1 MNFEGRTLVI
11 ASMHQKEKV
20 IAPLLEN
27 NLGVKCIVSDQLNT
41 DVFGTFSGDISRDKS
56 PLDVLRLKCNAAM
69 DLTNVDL
76 AVASEGSFGN
86 HPMMYFTSADDE
98 LLMLVDRKNKVEI
111 VERELSLQT
120 NLNAAYVNDFEEL
133 KSFADKVL
141 FPSHAICMKDSEIG
155 GSYLVKGI
163 QSMDQ
168 LKRCFHSC
176 INEFNSVYVETDMRA
191 MYNPTRMKVIEVAAA
206 KLCAKIASKCP
217 NCSFPGYSVQTVLTG
232 LPCSNCHFPTKS
244 TKAFVYQCAQ
254 CAFEERKNFPHEKTA
269 EDPMY
274 CDFCNP

>member
-1 MNFEGRTLVI
+1 MIFEGRTLVI
-11 ASMHQKEKV
+11 ATMHKKERV
-20 IAPLLEN
+20 IAPLLEA

-41 DVFGTFSGDISRDKS
+41 DVFGTFSGDISRVQN
-56 PLDVLRLKCNAAM
+56 PMDVLRMKCNAAM

-98 LLMLVDRKNKVEI
+98 LLMLVDRKNKLEI

-120 NLNAAYVNDFEEL
+120 NLNATYVNDFEEL
-133 KSFADKVL
+133 KSFALKIQ

-155 GSYLVKGI
+155 GSFLVKGI
-163 QSMDQ
+163 QTMDQ
-168 LKRCFHSC
+168 LKSCF
-176 INEFNSVYVETDMRA
+176 NECFNKFNSVYVETDMRA
-191 MYNPTRMKVIEVAAA
+191 LYNPTRMKVIEIAAT

-232 LPCSNCHFPTKS
+232 LPCSTCHFPTKS
-244 TKAFVYQCAQ
+244 TRAFIYKCEH
-254 CAFEERKNFPHEKTA
+254 CAFQEEKNFPHDKTE

>member
-1 MNFEGRTLVI
+1 MIFEGRTLVI
-11 ASMHQKEKV
+11 ASMHRKEKV
-20 IAPLLEN
+20 IAPLLEA

-41 DVFGTFSGDISRDKS
+41 DLFGTFSGEISRAKN
-56 PLDVLRLKCNAAM
+56 PLDVLRMKCNAAM

-98 LLMLVDRKNKVEI
+98 LLMLVDRKNKLEI

-133 KSFADKVL
+133 KSFADKVH
-141 FPSHAICMKDSEIG
+141 FPSHAVCMKDSESG
-155 GSYLVKGI
+155 GRYLVKGI

-168 LKRCFHSC
+168 LKSCFHHC
-176 INEFNSVYVETDMRA
+176 FNEFNSVYVETDMRA
-191 MYNPTRMKVIEVAAA
+191 LYNPTRMKVIEIATA
-206 KLCAKIASKCP
+206 KLCATIASKCP
-217 NCSFPGYSVQTVLTG
+217 NCSFPGYSVQTALTG

-244 TKAFVYQCAQ
+244 TQAFVYKCAH
-254 CAFEERKNFPHEKTA
+254 CAFEEKKNFPHDKTE